1 MQLVAP
7 QAPAAPS
14 AQQIGQP
21 RQPLQA
27 DPPMLQQEKGQTNS
41 GLMMSRR
48 GSTLQHLARDSQ
60 NRILT
65 IGGHDAESV
74 EVCEIFVENI
84 GVSLWLNCNNS
95 TSFVIILL
103 TLCHLVLA
111 VVLYARGEQES
122 GEQWTAMSL
131 LLFSVVAV
139 LLLQLVKRSICSED
153 LNLAVQQLD
162 SFVKDCGRGLDWSSV
177 AKKYWRRFVAL
188 WAAVLCAFLI
198 QQVLEVWVADGFVD
212 WSECARLRI
221 LKIVTSFVLFVV
233 SSAVVMNGAYF
244 QFNLLLG
251 LGKTLD
257 CWCADMIE
265 SEEFISGIK
274 SWNSMQALLKCIGR
288 EITPCF
294 TALNLLGYVGFFA
307 SLAGSFSLLL
317 DDGMEAWKVALYE
330 FSLLPLVYLFF
341 LSASLFAKGAWLSE
355 KCRQIP
361 AFVNQLHGNGAD
373 TDRQYLVRYISDSA
387 AGFVIH
393 GATLSQGAFLRQ
405 MHFLT
410 AIVSAVTGIL
420 VRRYL

>member
-1 MQLVAP
+1 M
-7 QAPAAPS
+7 
-14 AQQIGQP
+14 
-21 RQPLQA
+21 
-27 DPPMLQQEKGQTNS
+27 
-41 GLMMSRR
+41 
-48 GSTLQHLARDSQ
+48 
-60 NRILT
+60 
-65 IGGHDAESV
+65 
-74 EVCEIFVENI
+74 
-84 GVSLWLNCNNS
+84 
-95 TSFVIILL
+95 
-103 TLCHLVLA
+103 
-111 VVLYARGEQES
+111 
-122 GEQWTAMSL
+122 
-131 LLFSVVAV
+131 
-139 LLLQLVKRSICSED
+139 
-153 LNLAVQQLD
+153 
-162 SFVKDCGRGLDWSSV
+162 
-177 AKKYWRRFVAL
+177 
-188 WAAVLCAFLI
+188 
-198 QQVLEVWVADGFVD
+198 LEVWVADGFVD

-341 LSASLFAKGAWLSE
+341 LSASQFAKGAWLSE

-393 GATLSQGAFLRQ
+393 GATLSQGVFLRQ